1 MNSGLTELA
10 AIANLVTAIAVL
22 GGAVVVVLV
31 GWELR
36 AVIRRVHGMLDKVN
50 GDLSPLVRNVRE
62 ISDDVRGVT
71 NSIRDDVERVNG
83 AVTAVT
89 DGVQRALAVS
99 EERLG
104 QMNALLEVVQDEAE
118 QLFVTTASTV
128 RGVRRGTEAFRGRGG
143 TDLASDELDA
153 ADPAE
158 DLELEGDDLETQE
171 EDDGDDRNPESA
183 AQALPTAPRVRPR
196 TRNRRRA

>member
-153 ADPAE
+153 AEEADA
-158 DLELEGDDLETQE
+158 TTKQE
-171 EDDGDDRNPESA
+171 EEDGHDNRPESA
-183 AQALPTAPRVRPR
+183 APALPPGPRVRPR
-196 TRNRRRA
+196 PGHRRRA

>member
-36 AVIRRVHGMLDKVN
+36 AVIRRVHGLLDKMN

-153 ADPAE
+153 AEEADRAGHSPGPAR
-158 DLELEGDDLETQE
+158 G
-171 EDDGDDRNPESA
+171 GAR
-183 AQALPTAPRVRPR
+183 
-196 TRNRRRA
+196 